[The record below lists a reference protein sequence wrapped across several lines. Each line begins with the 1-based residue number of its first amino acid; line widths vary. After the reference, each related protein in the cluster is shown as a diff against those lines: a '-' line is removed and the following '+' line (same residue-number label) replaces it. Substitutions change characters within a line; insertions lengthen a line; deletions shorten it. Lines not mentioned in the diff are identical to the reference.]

1 MEYKCTHCNKEYK
14 TYQTLWNHNKKFH
27 NTNFTESTNSKHC
40 GKLKVSIK
48 EIKCNKCF
56 KVFKHKQSKSR
67 HMKTCTVMEDKLK
80 TMENE
85 IIKLNKIIKKTQPQ
99 NITNNN
105 NNGTIINN
113 NIYINPP
120 NKENCNL
127 SVNEIKEIF
136 NENISCILKYIDKRN
151 FNPNMVENHSFCIT
165 NRDGKHLLTYDTD
178 NNNIESKK
186 KKFFLDTIIT
196 KAITEIDSLYKKN
209 KDKFDKTNQKRIED
223 NISNLKHYNDKGSES
238 KIYRELI
245 DELNLQIYNKCGII
259 LKTWIKILGID
270 ALKKFKITSLIM
282 NDDEV
287 DLRDIFMVAE
297 DQFDD
302 NNVLSEQ
309 ISDKPKLIPTLK
321 KLVVSDDSDE
331 EDDDVKELVYK
342 GVSYILEDI
351 NLYEKKEN
359 GTKGELFG
367 TYINGKIKKNKI
379 KEIEV

>member
-1 MEYKCTHCNKEYK
+1 MEYKCNQCNKLYK
-14 TYQTLWNHNKKFH
+14 TYQSLWNHNKKFH
-27 NTNFTESTNSKHC
+27 TTDAVNCQSIRQSN
-40 GKLKVSIK
+40 VSPK
-48 EIKCNKCF
+48 KSLTCDKCS
-56 KVFKHKQSKSR
+56 KVFKHRQSKSK

-99 NITNNN
+99 NITNN

-209 KDKFDKTNQKRIED
+209 KDKFDKANQRRIED
-223 NISNLKHYNDKGSES
+223 NISNLKHYNDKGSDS

-282 NDDEV
+282 NDDEA
-287 DLRDIFMVAE
+287 DLRDICMVAE

-331 EDDDVKELVYK
+331 DDDDIKELVYK

>member
-1 MEYKCTHCNKEYK
+1 
-14 TYQTLWNHNKKFH
+14 
-27 NTNFTESTNSKHC
+27 
-40 GKLKVSIK
+40 
-48 EIKCNKCF
+48 
-56 KVFKHKQSKSR
+56 
-67 HMKTCTVMEDKLK
+67 MEDKFK
-80 TMENE
+80 IMENE

-99 NITNNN
+99 NITNN

-136 NENISCILKYIDKRN
+136 NENLSCILKYIDKRN
-151 FNPNMVENHSFCIT
+151 FNPNMIENHSFCIT

-196 KAITEIDSLYKKN
+196 KAIIEIDSLYKKN
-209 KDKFDKTNQKRIED
+209 KDKFDKANQKRIEE
-223 NISNLKHYNDKGSES
+223 NILNLKHYNGKGNES

-245 DELNLQIYNKCGII
+245 EELNLQIYNKCGII

-297 DQFDD
+297 EQFD
-302 NNVLSEQ
+302 NMETTSER
-309 ISDKPKLIPTLK
+309 KPLIPN
-321 KLVVSDDSDE
+321 KLNKIIVSSESDD
-331 EDDDVKELVYK
+331 EDDDVKELMYK
-342 GVSYILEDI
+342 GVTYILDGNNI
-351 NLYEKKEN
+351 YEKNKDGN
-359 GTKGELFG
+359 KGKMYG
-367 TYINGKIKKNKI
+367 TYINGKIKKI